1 MVEGGIDD
9 GFVAYIHPW
18 GGFTVFLVFTL
29 ILIAFAGYLFAINEM
44 IKVARLKGF
53 YKKSAASLWV
63 IAIFCPLLIGTL
75 AIGFIVMSLPDRG
88 DSTSSEPELP
98 AV

>member
-1 MVEGGIDD
+1 MLKGGIDD
-9 GFVAYIHPW
+9 GFVAYIYPW
-18 GGFTVFLVFTL
+18 GGFTVFLVFAF
-29 ILIAFAGYLFAINEM
+29 ILIALVGYLFAINEM
-44 IKVARLKGF
+44 IKVAKIKGF

-63 IAIFCPLLIGTL
+63 IAILCPLLIGIL

-88 DSTSSEPELP
+88 DSASSEPELP